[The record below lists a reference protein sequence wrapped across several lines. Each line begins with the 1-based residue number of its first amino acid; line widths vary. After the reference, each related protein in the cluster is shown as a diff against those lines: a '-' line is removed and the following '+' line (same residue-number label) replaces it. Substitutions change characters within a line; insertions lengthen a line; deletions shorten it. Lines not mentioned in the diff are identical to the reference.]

1 MLRAVTWPP
10 LCVVVAFHAWVICC
24 PAVYDQVNVQLVTG
38 SPRLVM
44 FTFAVN
50 PPDHCDGTE
59 YATEQPAVAACAD
72 SATAVPARTV
82 PATATATATVTTAG
96 RVRDRVKAPIP
107 GVLST
112 RKRGQQAADESTRC
126 H

>member
-38 SPRLVM
+38 SPRFVM

-50 PPDHCDGTE
+50 PPGHCDGTE

-72 SATAVPARTV
+72 RAMAVPAMTV
-82 PATATATATVTTAG
+82 AAAATVVTAS
-96 RVRDRVKAPIP
+96 RARSRVKAGIP
-107 GVLST
+107 GVLSGQ
-112 RKRGQQAADESTRC
+112 RGRSAGRPV
-126 H
+126 